1 MAARPWVLPSGV
13 RSYTDHK
20 EVQSR
25 DDSKLAMD
33 IFRAETKVISMTH
46 NRFDQKNSDGEE
58 IYPVIPDQVKLAVI
72 LLAEAY
78 AFNVARKSA
87 VQKKS
92 ETFDDYAYEA
102 AEASDIDMSALDIDE
117 LLSDYVISEHGN
129 VSLRMM
135 AL

>member
-1 MAARPWVLPSGV
+1 MAARPWVLPSDV

-78 AFNVARKSA
+78 AFNVARKSP

-102 AEASDIDMSALDIDE
+102 AEASDIDMSALDIGE